1 MTLHDEP
8 ARNRSD
14 GVKFVAAK
22 TSDAGDP
29 SIGTGP
35 HSSRRMGVTWRLA
48 SGEKREGGEACGREG
63 SERPEG
69 GVRGM

>member
-1 MTLHDEP
+1 MTLHEP

-29 SIGTGP
+29 SIGTGAP
-35 HSSRRMGVTWRLA
+35 QLA
-48 SGEKREGGEACGREG
+48 SNGSDVATGERRAERRGRGLWPRGEREARGRG
-63 SERPEG
+63 
-69 GVRGM
+69 